1 MIKYRFDRTIEI
13 IVFFLFLLNTI
24 LGTIFLMLYYFNKLI
39 LSDTKFIILLL
50 YFILTIFSLGELLL
64 KKWHKDDKNKKT

>member
-13 IVFFLFLLNTI
+13 IVFFLFLINTI
-24 LGTIFLMLYYFNKLI
+24 LGTILLTLFYLKKFE

-50 YFILTIFSLGELLL
+50 YFIFTIFALGEILL
-64 KKWHKDDKNKKT
+64 KKWHEDDKNKKT

>member
-13 IVFFLFLLNTI
+13 IVFFLFLVNTI

-50 YFILTIFSLGELLL
+50 YFIFTIFALGELLL
-64 KKWHKDDKNKKT
+64 KKWHQDDKNKKT

>member
-13 IVFFLFLLNTI
+13 IVFFLFLVNTI

-50 YFILTIFSLGELLL
+50 YFIFTIFALGELLL

>member
-13 IVFFLFLLNTI
+13 IVFFLFLINTI
-24 LGTIFLMLYYFNKLI
+24 LGTILLTLYYLKKFE

-50 YFILTIFSLGELLL
+50 YFIFTIFALGEILL
-64 KKWHKDDKNKKT
+64 KKWHEDDKNKKT

>member
-13 IVFFLFLLNTI
+13 IVFFLFLVNTV
-24 LGTIFLMLYYFNKLI
+24 LGTIFLMLYYLDKLI

-64 KKWHKDDKNKKT
+64 KKWHQDDKNKKT

>member
-13 IVFFLFLLNTI
+13 IVFFLFLVNTI
-24 LGTIFLMLYYFNKLI
+24 LGTVFLMLYYFNKLI

-50 YFILTIFSLGELLL
+50 YFILTIFALGELLL
-64 KKWHKDDKNKKT
+64 KKWHQDDKNKKT

>member
-1 MIKYRFDRTIEI
+1 MIKYRFDRTIEL
-13 IVFFLFLLNTI
+13 IVFFLFLVNTI

-50 YFILTIFSLGELLL
+50 YFIFTIFALGELLL

>member
-13 IVFFLFLLNTI
+13 IVFSLFLVNTI
-24 LGTIFLMLYYFNKLI
+24 LGTIFLMLYYFNKLL

-50 YFILTIFSLGELLL
+50 YFIFTIFALGELLL
-64 KKWHKDDKNKKT
+64 KKWHQDDKNKKT

>member
-13 IVFFLFLLNTI
+13 IVFFLFLVNTI
-24 LGTIFLMLYYFNKLI
+24 LGTIFLMLYYFNKLL

-50 YFILTIFSLGELLL
+50 YFIFTIFALGELLL
-64 KKWHKDDKNKKT
+64 KKWHQDDKNKKT

>member
-1 MIKYRFDRTIEI
+1 MIKYRFDRSIEI
-13 IVFFLFLLNTI
+13 IVFFLFLVNTI

-50 YFILTIFSLGELLL
+50 YFILTIFALGELLL
-64 KKWHKDDKNKKT
+64 KKWHQDDKNKKT

>member
-13 IVFFLFLLNTI
+13 IVFFLFLVNTI
-24 LGTIFLMLYYFNKLI
+24 LGTIFLVLYYLNLLL

-50 YFILTIFSLGELLL
+50 YFILTIFALGEVLL
-64 KKWHKDDKNKKT
+64 KKWHSDDKNKKT

>member
-13 IVFFLFLLNTI
+13 IVFFLFLVNTI

-50 YFILTIFSLGELLL
+50 YFILTIFALGELLL
-64 KKWHKDDKNKKT
+64 KKWHQDDKNKKT

>member
-1 MIKYRFDRTIEI
+1 MIKYRFDRSIEI
-13 IVFFLFLLNTI
+13 IVFFLFLVNTI

-50 YFILTIFSLGELLL
+50 YFIFTIFALGELLL
-64 KKWHKDDKNKKT
+64 KKWHQDDKNKKT

>member
-13 IVFFLFLLNTI
+13 IVFFLFLFNTI
-24 LGTIFLMLYYFNKLI
+24 IGTIFLVLYYFKLLQ

-50 YFILTIFSLGELLL
+50 YFILTIFALGEVLL
-64 KKWHKDDKNKKT
+64 KKWHNNDKDQKA

>member
-13 IVFFLFLLNTI
+13 IVFFLFLVNTI
-24 LGTIFLMLYYFNKLI
+24 LGTIFLMLYYFNKLL

-50 YFILTIFSLGELLL
+50 YFILTIFALGELLL
-64 KKWHKDDKNKKT
+64 KKWHQDDKNKKT